1 MTFWQGAAWLLWLVV
16 LLRFFPVEVIR
27 KLKTDTGYLHLWCSS
42 VLVVAMLWAVQAG
55 IEPGLELHLLGI
67 TTLVLCHG
75 WRIAWLIGSIALIF
89 LLAVGNVNLADAGAM
104 ALCTIVLPALFSYMI
119 FALSYHYLPRHL
131 FIYIF
136 VAGFA
141 SAALTIT
148 FKMLL
153 TAAWFYWQGSYSWA
167 SIYQNYLQLA
177 LLIWFAEA
185 LLNGMAITLMS
196 VYRPQWLRTFYD
208 NEYLS
213 PDR

>member
-1 MTFWQGAAWLLWLVV
+1 MTFWQAAALLLWLVL
-16 LLRFFPVEVIR
+16 LLRFFPSEVIT
-27 KLKTDTGYLHLWCSS
+27 KLKTDTSYLHLWFSS
-42 VLVVAMLWAVQAG
+42 IVVIALLWTVQAG
-55 IEPGLELHLLGI
+55 IEPSLELHLLGI

-75 WRIAWLIGSIALIF
+75 WRIAWLIGSIAVVF
-89 LLAVGNVNLADAGAM
+89 LVAAGKVNVADTGSM
-104 ALCTIVLPALFSYMI
+104 ALLTVVLPALFSYLI

-141 SAALTIT
+141 NAALTII
-148 FKMLL
+148 FKMSL
-153 TAAWFYWQGSYSWA
+153 TAFWLYYQGTYSWN
-167 SIYQNYLQLA
+167 SVYQNYLQLA

-185 LLNGMAITLMS
+185 LLNGMAVTLMS
-196 VYRPQWLRTFYD
+196 VYRPHWLRTFYD

>member
-1 MTFWQGAAWLLWLVV
+1 MTLWQGAACVLWLAL
-16 LLRFFPVEVIR
+16 LLRYFPRELITR
-27 KLKTDTGYLHLWCSS
+27 LKRESGYLHFWCSS
-42 VLVVAMLWAVQAG
+42 VLVITLLWLVKAG

-67 TTLVLCHG
+67 TVLVLCHG
-75 WRIAWLIGSIALIF
+75 WRIAWLIGSV
-89 LLAVGNVNLADAGAM
+89 AVAILVAAGKVPLVNAGAI
-104 ALCTIVLPALFSYMI
+104 AVLTVLLPALFSYLI
-119 FALSYHYLPRHL
+119 FLLSYHYLPRHL

-141 SAALTIT
+141 NAALTIA

-153 TAAWFYWQGSYSWA
+153 TSLWFYWQGHYSWS
-167 SIYQNYLQLA
+167 SIYHNYLQLT

-185 LLNGMAITLMS
+185 LLNGMAVTVMS
-196 VYRPQWLRTFYD
+196 VYRPHWLRTFYD

>member
-1 MTFWQGAAWLLWLVV
+1 MTFWQGATWLLWLG
-16 LLRFFPVEVIR
+16 LILRFFPCDVITR
-27 KLKTDTGYLHLWCSS
+27 LKSDTGYQHLWFSS
-42 VLVVAMLWAVQAG
+42 ILVIALLWSVQAG

-75 WRIAWLIGSIALIF
+75 WRIAWLIGSIAVV
-89 LLAVGNVNLADAGAM
+89 LLVAVGKVSLADAGSVAI
-104 ALCTIVLPALFSYMI
+104 LTVLLPAVFSYLI

-141 SAALTIT
+141 NAALTIS

-153 TAAWFYWQGSYSWA
+153 TAGWFYWQGSYSWA

-185 LLNGMAITLMS
+185 LLNGMTITLMS
-196 VYRPQWLRTFYD
+196 VYRPHWLRTFYD

>member
-1 MTFWQGAAWLLWLVV
+1 MNLWQGATWLLWLAL
-16 LLRFFPVEVIR
+16 LLRFFPRELVF
-27 KLKTDTGYLHLWCSS
+27 KLKSDTGYQHLWLSS
-42 VLVVAMLWAVQAG
+42 IVVTALLWSVQAG

-75 WRIAWLIGSIALIF
+75 WRIAWLIGSLAIF
-89 LLAVGNVNLADAGAM
+89 FLVAVGKTSLADAGST
-104 ALCTIVLPALFSYMI
+104 ALLTVMLPALFSYLI
-119 FALSYHYLPRHL
+119 FALSYQYLPRHL

-141 SAALTIT
+141 NAALTIT
-148 FKMLL
+148 FKMTL
-153 TAAWFYWQGSYSWA
+153 TALWFHWQGHYSWS

-196 VYRPQWLRTFYD
+196 VYRPHWLRTFYD

>member
-1 MTFWQGAAWLLWLVV
+1 MTLWQGGAWLLWLV
-16 LLRFFPVEVIR
+16 LLVRFFPRELLP
-27 KLKTDTGYLHLWCSS
+27 KLKADVGYQHLVFSS
-42 VLVVAMLWAVQAG
+42 VLLIGLLWMARAG
-55 IEPGLELHLLGI
+55 IQLGLELHLLGI

-75 WRIAWLIGSIALIF
+75 WRIAWLIGS
-89 LLAVGNVNLADAGAM
+89 LATMILVAIGTITLADAGSV
-104 ALCTIVLPALFSYMI
+104 ALLTVVLPALFSYMI
-119 FALSYHYLPRHL
+119 FSLSYHYLPRHL

-136 VAGFA
+136 IAGFA
-141 SAALTIT
+141 NAALTIT
-148 FKMLL
+148 LKILL
-153 TAAWFYWQGSYSWA
+153 TSLWFYWQGHYSWH

-196 VYRPQWLRTFYD
+196 VYRPHWLRTFYN

>member
-1 MTFWQGAAWLLWLVV
+1 MTLWQGGTWLLWLV
-16 LLRFFPVEVIR
+16 LLLWFFPRELLP
-27 KLKTDTGYLHLWCSS
+27 KLRTDAGYQHLLFGS
-42 VLVVAMLWAVQAG
+42 VLIIGLLWLVRAG

-75 WRIAWLIGSIALIF
+75 WRITWLIGSLAIGMLVALGKVS
-89 LLAVGNVNLADAGAM
+89 LVDAGSVAVLTVM
-104 ALCTIVLPALFSYMI
+104 LPALFSYLI
-119 FALSYHYLPRHL
+119 FILSYHYLPRHL

-148 FKMLL
+148 LKIVL
-153 TAAWFYWQGSYSWA
+153 TSLWFYWQGLHSWA

-196 VYRPQWLRTFYD
+196 VYRPHWLRTFYD
-208 NEYLS
+208 NEYLA

>member
-1 MTFWQGAAWLLWLVV
+1 MTFWQGAAWLLWLGL
-16 LLRFFPVEVIR
+16 LLRFFPRDVIF
-27 KLKTDTGYLHLWCSS
+27 KLKSDTGYQHLWFSS
-42 VLVVAMLWAVQAG
+42 ILVTALLWSVQAG
-55 IEPGLELHLLGI
+55 IEPGLELHLLGV

-75 WRIAWLIGSIALIF
+75 WRIAWLIGSFAVI
-89 LLAVGNVNLADAGAM
+89 LLVIVGKISLTDAGSVAM
-104 ALCTIVLPALFSYMI
+104 LTALLPALFSYLI

-141 SAALTIT
+141 NAALTIS

-153 TAAWFYWQGSYSWA
+153 TAMWFHWQDLYSWN

-196 VYRPQWLRTFYD
+196 VYRPHWLRTFYD

>member
-1 MTFWQGAAWLLWLVV
+1 MTFWQGAAWLMWLVL
-16 LLRFFPVEVIR
+16 LLRFFPRDVVT
-27 KLKTDTGYLHLWCSS
+27 KLKSEAGYQHLWFSS
-42 VLVVAMLWAVQAG
+42 ILVTTLLWSVQAG
-55 IEPGLELHLLGI
+55 IEPGLELHLLGV

-75 WRIAWLIGSIALIF
+75 WRIAWLIGSVAVVF
-89 LLAVGNVNLADAGAM
+89 LVGAGKINLADAGVM
-104 ALCTIVLPALFSYMI
+104 ALLTTLLPALFSYLI
-119 FALSYHYLPRHL
+119 FALSYQYLPRHL

-136 VAGFA
+136 IAGFA
-141 SAALTIT
+141 NAALTIS

-153 TAAWFYWQGSYSWA
+153 TALWFYWQDLYSWS
-167 SIYQNYLQLA
+167 SIYQNYLQLV

-196 VYRPQWLRTFYD
+196 VYRPHWLRTFYD

>member
-1 MTFWQGAAWLLWLVV
+1 MTFWQGASWLLWLGL
-16 LLRFFPVEVIR
+16 LLRFFPRDVISR
-27 KLKTDTGYLHLWCSS
+27 LINDSGYQHLWCSS
-42 VLVVAMLWAVQAG
+42 AIIVALLWLAQAG
-55 IEPGLELHLLGI
+55 IQPGLELHLLGI

-75 WRIAWLIGSIALIF
+75 WRIAWLIGSVAIVI
-89 LLAVGNVNLADAGAM
+89 LLAIGKISLADAGNM
-104 ALCTIVLPALFSYMI
+104 ALLTVLLPALFSYLI
-119 FALSYHYLPRHL
+119 FVLSYQYLPRHL

-136 VAGFA
+136 IAGFA
-141 SAALTIT
+141 NAALTIT

-153 TAAWFYWQGSYSWA
+153 TSVWVYWQSDYSWN

-196 VYRPQWLRTFYD
+196 VYRPHWLRTFYD

>member
-1 MTFWQGAAWLLWLVV
+1 MTFWQGATWLLWLG
-16 LLRFFPVEVIR
+16 LLFRFFPRDVITR
-27 KLKTDTGYLHLWCSS
+27 LMKDSGYLHLWCSS
-42 VLVVAMLWAVQAG
+42 VLIVALLWLAQAG
-55 IEPGLELHLLGI
+55 IQPGLELHLLGI

-75 WRIAWLIGSIALIF
+75 WRIAWLIGSAAIVILLAIGKISLADTGNIAL
-89 LLAVGNVNLADAGAM
+89 LTVM
-104 ALCTIVLPALFSYMI
+104 LPALFSYLI
-119 FALSYHYLPRHL
+119 FGLSYQYLPRHL

-136 VAGFA
+136 IAGFA
-141 SAALTIT
+141 NAALTIT

-153 TAAWFYWQGSYSWA
+153 TSAWVYWQGDYSWN

-196 VYRPQWLRTFYD
+196 VYRPHWLRTFYD

>member
-1 MTFWQGAAWLLWLVV
+1 MTFWQGASWLIWLIVV
-16 LLRFFPVEVIR
+16 LRFFPREIIP
-27 KLKTDTGYLHLWCSS
+27 KLKADPGYQHLWFGS
-42 VLVVAMLWAVQAG
+42 VLIIALFWLVQAG
-55 IEPGLELHLLGI
+55 IKPGLELHLLGV

-75 WRIAWLIGSIALIF
+75 WRIAWLTGSLVVVILV
-89 LLAVGNVNLADAGAM
+89 AVGNVSLAAAGSM
-104 ALCTIVLPALFSYMI
+104 ALTTIILPALFSYLI
-119 FALSYHYLPRHL
+119 FVLSYQYLPRHL

-141 SAALTIT
+141 NAALTIT

-153 TAAWFYWQGSYSWA
+153 TALWLYWQGPYSW
-167 SIYQNYLQLA
+167 SDIYQNYLQLA

-196 VYRPQWLRTFYD
+196 VYRPHWLRTFYD

-213 PDR
+213 PDS

>member
-1 MTFWQGAAWLLWLVV
+1 MTFWQGAAWLLWLLV
-16 LLRFFPVEVIR
+16 LVRFFPRDGIT
-27 KLKTDTGYLHLWCSS
+27 KLKTESGYQHLWFSS
-42 VLVVAMLWAVQAG
+42 ILIIALLWLAQAG
-55 IEPGLELHLLGI
+55 IKPGLELHLLGV

-75 WRIAWLIGSIALIF
+75 LRIAWLIGT
-89 LLAVGNVNLADAGAM
+89 LAVAVLVAVGKVSLAEAGSM
-104 ALCTIVLPALFSYMI
+104 ALLTVLLPALFSYLI
-119 FALSYHYLPRHL
+119 FVMSYQYLPRHL

-136 VAGFA
+136 VACFA
-141 SAALTIT
+141 NAALTIT

-153 TAAWFYWQGSYSWA
+153 TALWFYWQGLYSWN
-167 SIYQNYLQLA
+167 SVYQNYLQLA

-196 VYRPQWLRTFYD
+196 VYRPHWLRTFYD